1 MTMEFKFSKT
11 NLPKQLF
18 INNEYVDAKNSK
30 KLSLYNPKDGSLV
43 ADDVA
48 LAGAEDVDAA
58 VAAGEKAFPA
68 WKRIPPTQRRDII
81 MKFALLIEQ
90 YQKELSEL
98 TRITLGAPYGSFGK
112 FEIGLTA
119 EVHAPFTSIV
129 PSTPI
134 ILARTECNLYRP
146 VFQI

>member
-1 MTMEFKFSKT
+1 MAFNFSKA

-18 INNEYVDAKNSK
+18 INNEYVDAKSSR

-58 VAAGEKAFPA
+58 VAAGEKAFQA
-68 WKRIPPTQRRDII
+68 WKEIPPTQRRDII
-81 MKFALLIEQ
+81 MKFAFLIEQ
-90 YQKELSEL
+90 HEKELAEL

-119 EVHAPFTSIV
+119 EVHAPLGFISLLH
-129 PSTPI
+129 PRS
-134 ILARTECNLYRP
+134 
-146 VFQI
+146 

>member
-1 MTMEFKFSKT
+1 MTTDPATMAFNFSKT

-68 WKRIPPTQRRDII
+68 WKRISPTQRRDII
-81 MKFALLIEQ
+81 MKFAFLIEQ
-90 YQKELSEL
+90 HEKELAEL

-119 EVHAPFTSIV
+119 EVHARRFFLLS
-129 PSTPI
+129 STPV
-134 ILARTECNLYRP
+134 P
-146 VFQI
+146 

>member
-1 MTMEFKFSKT
+1 MSGLLKSKQSQHLSAIMTFNFSKT

-18 INNEYVDAKNSK
+18 INNDYVDAKSSK

-58 VAAGEKAFPA
+58 VAAAEKAFSA
-68 WKRIPPTQRRDII
+68 WKRVPPTQRRDII
-81 MKFALLIEQ
+81 MKFASLIEQ
-90 YQKELSEL
+90 HEKELAGL

-112 FEIGLTA
+112 FEVGLTA
-119 EVHAPFTSIV
+119 EVSVH
-129 PSTPI
+129 
-134 ILARTECNLYRP
+134 
-146 VFQI
+146 

>member
-1 MTMEFKFSKT
+1 MAFNFSKT

-18 INNEYVDAKNSK
+18 INNEYVNAKSSN

-58 VAAGEKAFPA
+58 VAVGEKAFPA
-68 WKRIPPTQRRDII
+68 WKRVPPTQRRDII
-81 MKFALLIEQ
+81 MKFASLIEQ
-90 YQKELSEL
+90 HEKELAEL

-112 FEIGLTA
+112 FEVGLTA
-119 EVHAPFTSIV
+119 EVSV
-129 PSTPI
+129 
-134 ILARTECNLYRP
+134 Y
-146 VFQI
+146 